1 MGVRSIDDGSRHGAG
16 GWRWN
21 VGDARF
27 LVTVA
32 LASVMLLG
40 VVVRFW
46 ALIAAA
52 AIIGIAVWLI
62 HDASVQRQVRRELD
76 EQRRADLRS
85 RADAEHQAFLRG
97 ERRGLYGQYE
107 PPDL

>member
-1 MGVRSIDDGSRHGAG
+1 M
-16 GWRWN
+16 
-21 VGDARF
+21 
-27 LVTVA
+27 VA